1 MLLAPVFVG
10 AFCATFF
17 ALAPLPTVV
26 ALMACWAGLEVCGVC
41 GAPCDAVIVL
51 AILVFAVL
59 LFVLVLHLDDDG
71 RRCTH

>member
-1 MLLAPVFVG
+1 
-10 AFCATFF
+10 
-17 ALAPLPTVV
+17 
-26 ALMACWAGLEVCGVC
+26 MACWAGLEVCGVC